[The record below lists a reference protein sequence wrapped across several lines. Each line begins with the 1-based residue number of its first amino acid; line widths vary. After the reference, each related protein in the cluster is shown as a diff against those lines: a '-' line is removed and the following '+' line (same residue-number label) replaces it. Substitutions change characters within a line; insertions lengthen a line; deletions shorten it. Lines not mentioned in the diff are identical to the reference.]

1 MANLPETLN
10 TNLGNLKTVY
20 VDDLQRVLPEGA
32 ILQKR
37 FPLAKDG
44 MFPPIGDY
52 LSAVVAV
59 KQPWGVV
66 MQGIGNEAGWSGAL
80 SPALAGQ
87 TLPAQIYGNSTLIR
101 DQIQYVLLD
110 RAAKSNSVQAVM
122 ASLKLMT
129 SEMAMT
135 LRNVLEFQI
144 LHGRQGLGNVTG
156 SSGSGN
162 VYTVTFDPASSSA
175 GIISTLQGARLL
187 FVEADNVTARTAND
201 LSNYITVTTVSVS
214 GGVLTATL
222 TQTGTASIASIA
234 STDIMYLATA
244 RTGQAPVA
252 AGDTLGFTEQIGL
265 GYQLAAT
272 SGTVFGIDKA
282 LNIGWQANQTPSVGI
297 ANPSVLNS
305 AAALIQGRGAMAG
318 RYLVILSPKAWG
330 TVNSSLQTQ
339 QTYPSAPGNP
349 KSEMQTGTDSI
360 VINNNG
366 IEMELVSHPFQ
377 KDGQMYVFP
386 EDEFHRVGSTDV
398 TASVPGKTGS
408 EEFLYPVPD
417 SSLMESQM
425 RSDFQCVLLRPPS
438 GVILTGVTY

>member
-20 VDDLQRVLPEGA
+20 VDELQKVLPEAA

-129 SEMAMT
+129 SEMATT
-135 LRNVLEFQI
+135 LRNVLELQI
-144 LHGRQGLGNVTG
+144 LHGRQGIGTASAPISTL
-156 SSGSGN
+156 
-162 VYTVTFDPASSSA
+162 TVAFDPATTSA
-175 GIISTLQGARLL
+175 GILSILQGARVL
-187 FVEADNVTARTAND
+187 FVQSDNVTARTAND
-201 LSNYITVTTVSVS
+201 LNNYLTVASIDVSNQAAPTIT
-214 GGVLTATL
+214 LTATG
-222 TQTGTASIASIA
+222 TTGVASVT

-252 AGDTLGFTEQIGL
+252 VGDTLGFTEQIGL
-265 GYQLAAT
+265 GYQLAQT

-282 LNIGWQANQTPSVGI
+282 ANIGWKANQIPSVGV
-297 ANPSVLNS
+297 ANPSILNG

-318 RYLVILSPKAWG
+318 RYLVVLSPRAWG
-330 TVNSSLQTQ
+330 TVNSSLATQ
-339 QTYPSAPGNP
+339 QNYPSAPGNP
-349 KSEMQTGTDSI
+349 KSEMQSGTDSI